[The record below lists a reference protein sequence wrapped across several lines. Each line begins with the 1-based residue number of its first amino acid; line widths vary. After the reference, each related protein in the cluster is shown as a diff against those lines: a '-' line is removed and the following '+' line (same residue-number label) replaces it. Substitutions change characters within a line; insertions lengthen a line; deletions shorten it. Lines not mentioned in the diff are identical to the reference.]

1 MPIETSISENGLG
14 SIIDC
19 SDVVVGDEL
28 IDALSQNFNRQAE
41 FRRHRYL
48 ILDFSAVTRMNLKE
62 ETTDTIVN
70 LCAAAV
76 RTNPDLLVAV
86 VAYFS
91 MAVSIDVINRMKGL
105 YELFQHRSDWES
117 LVFRT
122 RPEAVRWIR
131 KRSAEKFS

>member
-1 MPIETSISENGLG
+1 MPIETSTSENGLG